1 MNDVEKIESHLAVL
15 LRGRQMTREEGEHF
29 VRHFK
34 GILTGVGEL
43 VESTVKQLTR

>member
-1 MNDVEKIESHLAVL
+1 
-15 LRGRQMTREEGEHF
+15 MTREEGEHF